1 MCNEKVIV
9 VINEKVFTVNQR
21 RKCLD
26 LYTKLSDKYSNS
38 ENVCVE
44 ISDTLL
50 LNKDGNCILLDGA
63 LDDLENIIDEN
74 INGLHNIDSLNQ
86 YMCSTIVITL
96 KIKN

>member
-1 MCNEKVIV
+1 MCKEKVIV
-9 VINEKVFTVNQR
+9 ITDEKVFTVNQR

-26 LYTKLSDKYSNS
+26 LYTRLSDKYSNY

-50 LNKDGNCILLDGA
+50 LNENGNCILLEGA
-63 LDDLENIIDEN
+63 LDYLENIIDLDN
-74 INGLHNIDSLNQ
+74 TDSLNQ
-86 YMCSTIVITL
+86 CMCSNIIITL